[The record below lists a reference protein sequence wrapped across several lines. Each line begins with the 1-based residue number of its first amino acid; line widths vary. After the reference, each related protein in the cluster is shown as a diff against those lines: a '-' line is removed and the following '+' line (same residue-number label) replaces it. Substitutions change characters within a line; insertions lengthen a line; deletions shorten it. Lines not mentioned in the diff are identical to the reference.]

1 MTIEQLGKGKKLAEK
16 IERLDEFQN
25 AFREHC
31 MKTILAHSMDSEKP
45 FRLDIETDSKLYKII
60 DNYVSEELAELKRQF
75 EEI

>member
-16 IERLDEFQN
+16 IKELDEFQN

-31 MKTILAHSMDSEKP
+31 MKTVLAHSMNSEKP
-45 FRLDIETDSKLYKII
+45 FRLDIETDSELYKII
-60 DNYVSEELAELKRQF
+60 DDYVSGKLSELKKQF

>member
-1 MTIEQLGKGKKLAEK
+1 MTIEQLGTGKKLAEK
-16 IERLDEFQN
+16 IKRLDEFQN

-31 MKTILAHSMDSEKP
+31 IKSILAHSMNAEKP

-60 DNYVSEELAELKRQF
+60 DNYVSEELTELKRQF

>member
-25 AFREHC
+25 AFREPC
-31 MKTILAHSMDSEKP
+31 MKSVLAHSMNADKP
-45 FRLDIETDSKLYKII
+45 FHLSIESGSELYKII
-60 DNYVSEELAELKRQF
+60 DDYVSKELSELKRRF

>member
-16 IERLDEFQN
+16 IKALDEFQN

-31 MKTILAHSMDSEKP
+31 MKSVVAHSMDTDKP
-45 FRLDIETDSKLYKII
+45 FHLSIETDSKLYKII
-60 DNYVSEELAELKRQF
+60 DDYVSEELAELKKQF

>member
-16 IERLDEFQN
+16 IEKLDKFQN

-31 MKTILAHSMDSEKP
+31 VKSILAHSMNADKP
-45 FRLDIETDSKLYKII
+45 FCLDIETDSKLYKII
-60 DNYVSEELAELKRQF
+60 DNYVSEELAELKKQF

>member
-31 MKTILAHSMDSEKP
+31 MKSVVAHSMNADKP
-45 FRLDIETDSKLYKII
+45 FHLSIETDSKLYKII